1 MISQWKQMKYFCR
14 LPELTGELY
23 GVQRTSSSISWY
35 QRNIPPVKTAHTAR
49 DRTMVS
55 LGQCE
60 INFPHLIK
68 FFNSSI
74 STIGAHL

>member
-35 QRNIPPVKTAHTAR
+35 QSNIPLVKTAQ
-49 DRTMVS
+49 RTREQTIAI

-60 INFPHLIK
+60 INLPHLTAFEI
-68 FFNSSI
+68 FN
-74 STIGAHL
+74 